1 MLFPGNPRLATLLGA
16 VTADAAAMG
25 LHWLYDAGR
34 IKELQR
40 QGPLAFRPP
49 QAGNY
54 AGVAG
59 YFAHEGKAA
68 GENSFYG
75 ETCRLFIRHLAC
87 HGRFDRPAYQQEWLA
102 YFGPG
107 GRYVGYIDH
116 PSRALVVR
124 LLQCADPADYPA
136 VSGSGD
142 TQLPALECVP
152 ALVACHRG
160 SRSEL
165 LATVHEALAV
175 THDHPLA
182 REVAT
187 AATQALADVLEGV
200 PLAEALAHAASF
212 AGTTLQPLLTDALT
226 MPQLDA
232 TAAAT
237 RFGMACSLE
246 KGLPVIFHIARHAP
260 SYAVA
265 VEANILAGGDSCGRS
280 LLLGAL
286 MAARDTLHGAHPPAP
301 CGIPLTW
308 LARLSG
314 VTRLIDDARRALCL
328 GDETA
333 I

>member
-1 MLFPGNPRLATLLGA
+1 MLTSRNPHLAALLGA

-25 LHWLYDAGR
+25 LHWLYAAER
-34 IKELQR
+34 LEHLQR
-40 QGPLAFRPP
+40 QAPLAFRPP
-49 QAGNY
+49 RAENY

-59 YFAHEGKAA
+59 YFAHGGKTV

-75 ETCRLFIRHLAC
+75 ETCRLVIHHLAR
-87 HGRFDRPAYQQEWLA
+87 HGRFDRLAYQQEWLA
-102 YFGPG
+102 HFGPG
-107 GRYVGYIDH
+107 GTYTGYIDH
-116 PSRALVVR
+116 PTRALVIR
-124 LLQCADPADYPA
+124 LLQCATAEDYPA

-160 SRSEL
+160 SRSQL
-165 LATVHEALAV
+165 LNTVLEAVAV

-182 REVAT
+182 HEAATT
-187 AATQALADVLEGV
+187 AAQALADVLEGV
-200 PLAEALAHAASF
+200 PLAEALANAASF
-212 AGTTLQPLLTDALT
+212 AGTTLQPLLAEALA

-232 TAAAT
+232 VAAAA
-237 RFGMACSLE
+237 RFGMACPLE

-260 SYAVA
+260 NYAMA

-286 MAARDTLHGAHPPAP
+286 LAVRDTLHGAMLQDSS
-301 CGIPLTW
+301 GIPLVW
-308 LARLSG
+308 LTRVSDIARLVG
-314 VTRLIDDARRALCL
+314 DAGMALRLGDDAS
-328 GDETA
+328 